1 MAAVACPSPPNVYVC
16 VISLLYARDLEP
28 NQVWIKA
35 LNKYFLNEWMSF
47 LWNILFSTTY
57 SLNPLMKAMH
67 PSCLCFI
74 FLLLAHITTNLWTP
88 VTWWICTFF
97 PISGPSHTLF
107 PWYTLLSTSSF
118 YQSPVPL
125 ICQVLNGYLSF

>member
-1 MAAVACPSPPNVYVC
+1 MAAIACLSPPNVYVC

-67 PSCLCFI
+67 PSCLFYLSSSCPHHYKPMDSCYMMDMHVLSYI
-74 FLLLAHITTNLWTP
+74 RTVSHVVPLVYAPLYFLLL
-88 VTWWICTFF
+88 
-97 PISGPSHTLF
+97 
-107 PWYTLLSTSSF
+107 
-118 YQSPVPL
+118 PVPRS
-125 ICQVLNGYLSF
+125 LNLPSS